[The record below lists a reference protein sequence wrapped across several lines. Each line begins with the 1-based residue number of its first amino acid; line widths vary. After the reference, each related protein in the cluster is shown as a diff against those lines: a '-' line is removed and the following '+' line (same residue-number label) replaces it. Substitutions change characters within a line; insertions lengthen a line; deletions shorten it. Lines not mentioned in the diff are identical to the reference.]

1 MSSSL
6 GHNPKEEKGIK
17 EEQYIPL
24 RNGRKG
30 SMPKLLEQQ
39 PTKGVINVID
49 SNDKLALAF
58 KTKKVLL
65 KAWKSLII
73 WRMHTLH
80 KEHAKKLS

>member
-1 MSSSL
+1 
-6 GHNPKEEKGIK
+6 
-17 EEQYIPL
+17 
-24 RNGRKG
+24 
-30 SMPKLLEQQ
+30 MPKLLEQ
-39 PTKGVINVID
+39 PIKGVINVID

-58 KTKKVLL
+58 NTKKVLL